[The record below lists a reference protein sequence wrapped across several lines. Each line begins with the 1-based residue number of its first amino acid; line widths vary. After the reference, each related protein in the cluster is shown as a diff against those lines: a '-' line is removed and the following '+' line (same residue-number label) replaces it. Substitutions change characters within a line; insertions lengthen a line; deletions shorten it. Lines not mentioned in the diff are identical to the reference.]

1 MPELLSLVK
10 HIHPALNI
18 LDLDFTSCKGVIM
31 SKISYDD
38 FTKMDLRVAKITS
51 VEQIPGKTRIVK
63 GIIDLGNEKRDVII
77 GGAEFYQ
84 PDDLIGKVVIVVANL
99 EPKKMAEVE
108 SNAMLLAAAVNE
120 KPMWLTVPDEV
131 PLGTKIK

>member
-1 MPELLSLVK
+1 MK

-38 FTKMDLRVAKITS
+38 FTKMDLRVAKIVS

-63 GIIDLGNEKRDVII
+63 GIIDLGDEKRDVII

-99 EPKKMAEVE
+99 EPKKMAGVE
-108 SNAMLLAAAVNE
+108 SNAMLLAADVNE
-120 KPMWLTVPDEV
+120 KPIWLTVSDEA